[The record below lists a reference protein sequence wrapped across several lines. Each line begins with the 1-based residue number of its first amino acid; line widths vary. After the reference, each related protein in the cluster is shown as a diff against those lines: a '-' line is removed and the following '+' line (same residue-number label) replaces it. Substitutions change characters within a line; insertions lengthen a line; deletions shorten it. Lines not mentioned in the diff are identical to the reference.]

1 MSVTLRVRLNCLVA
15 CAASLAMTL
24 AACGG
29 SSSAPKSLPTL
40 PTATDPAPSSAS
52 PTPTATSKKAELAAA
67 KAVVTQYYQVAN
79 SLKTHMD
86 APALSALMT
95 ATCPCRAQV
104 RAVRDAAQ
112 KGEHYI
118 DHAHINNLV
127 PSVEGPAAA
136 FVLVDINASRGGLE
150 TADGRAITS
159 APAAKH
165 IRRVF
170 RLVNLDGHWLID
182 RIEALK

>member
-1 MSVTLRVRLNCLVA
+1 MSVTQSVRLNCLLA
-15 CAASLAMTL
+15 CTVSVAMTL

-29 SSSAPKSLPTL
+29 SSSAPKTLPTL
-40 PTATDPAPSSAS
+40 PSATDPAPSSAS
-52 PTPTATSKKAELAAA
+52 PTATGTSKKAELAAA
-67 KAVVTQYYQVAN
+67 TAVVAQYYKVAN
-79 SLKTHMD
+79 NLKTHMD
-86 APALSALMT
+86 APALAALMT
-95 ATCPCRAQV
+95 SRCPCRAQV

-136 FVLVDINASRGGLE
+136 FVLVDLNASRGGLE
-150 TADGRAITS
+150 TSDGRTVTS